1 VVHAA
6 ARAAAALLLAI
17 PSVASAGGPGSTTL
31 LTRPSG
37 LGALTAPAVND
48 SAGTTLGIG
57 AAFQPT

>member
-1 VVHAA
+1 MLPRVLPSAL
-6 ARAAAALLLAI
+6 AAALPLAI

-31 LTRPSG
+31 LTR
-37 LGALTAPAVND
+37 AVND